1 MSKALIDEKASPF
14 SHCMTVAEASRREP
28 VDRAVFVIDD
38 DEQSRGSVCALAESM
53 GLPCRPFASAE
64 EFLDEYQEGQRG
76 CVVTDLRLRGLSG
89 LELQETIAR
98 RQWPLPM
105 VMVTAYPR
113 TATTV
118 RAVKNGA
125 IAVLEKPYHE
135 DELWEA
141 IRVAMAEEPRW
152 HAQYQRR
159 RELRARMEL
168 LTPDERKVI
177 DMLVEGRP
185 NKSIA
190 QELGVSLRT
199 IENRRHAVFSKMQA
213 GSIAELVRMVME
225 VSG

>member
-1 MSKALIDEKASPF
+1 MSKAIIDDRASHLTDWMSVPE
-14 SHCMTVAEASRREP
+14 SPRPEP
-28 VDRAVFVIDD
+28 VVRTVFVVDD
-38 DEQSRGSVCALAESM
+38 DEQSRASICALAESM
-53 GLPCRPFASAE
+53 GLSCLPFGSAE
-64 EFLDEYQEGQRG
+64 QFLDEYQEGRRG

-89 LELQETIAR
+89 LELQETVAR
-98 RQWPLPM
+98 RQWPLPV

-141 IRVAMAEEPRW
+141 IRVGMAEEPRL
-152 HAQYQRR
+152 HAMHQRR
-159 RELRARMEL
+159 RELHARMEQ
-168 LTPDERKVI
+168 LTTDERKVM

-199 IENRRHAVFSKMQA
+199 VENRRHAVFTKMRA
-213 GSIAELVRMVME
+213 GSIAELVRMFME
-225 VSG
+225 ASG

>member
-1 MSKALIDEKASPF
+1 VR
-14 SHCMTVAEASRREP
+14 T
-28 VDRAVFVIDD
+28 VFVVDD
-38 DEQSRGSVCALAESM
+38 DEQSRASVCALAESM
-53 GLPCRPFASAE
+53 GLPCQPFASAE
-64 EFLDEYQEGQRG
+64 LFLDEYQEGQRG
-76 CVVTDLRLRGLSG
+76 CVVTDLRLRGVSG

-98 RQWPLPM
+98 RRWSLPL

-141 IRVAMAEEPRW
+141 IRVAMAEEPKW
-152 HAQYQRR
+152 HALSERR
-159 RELRARMEL
+159 RELHSRMEL
-168 LTPDERKVI
+168 LTADERKVM

-185 NKSIA
+185 NKGIA

-199 IENRRHAVFSKMQA
+199 VENRRHAVFAKMQA
-213 GSIAELVRMVME
+213 GSIAELVRMFME
-225 VSG
+225 ASD